1 MGNFNIFTALLKIK
15 NVFFEKMMSVMIM
28 MMMMMIIFIIIMVM
42 MRMVMIMSIMVQV
55 TPDSLAS
62 MKERISKAAELI
74 LPGVRSI
81 AITYF
86 IIIIIIVIVTHM
98 IIFRLDMLGYGCTS
112 ASAVLGEEVVFS
124 QLASRYY
131 YHDDH

>member
-1 MGNFNIFTALLKIK
+1 M
-15 NVFFEKMMSVMIM
+15 VIM
-28 MMMMMIIFIIIMVM
+28 MMMMMMMMNVVVVIIFIIIMVM

-86 IIIIIIVIVTHM
+86 ILIIVIIIVIITHM
-98 IIFRLDMLGYGCTS
+98 IISRLDMLGYGCTS

-124 QLASRYY
+124 QLASRYF
-131 YHDDH
+131 YHDH